1 MSTTDKPPVDHNDPI
16 PASFDEVNKI
26 FHIMDNALGDYVKS
40 NREKLNPYEIYLALK
55 CLEYKFDTH
64 QMNAYFSQ
72 TIEEIIDKQKIEH
85 DKKDQPQYG

>member
-1 MSTTDKPPVDHNDPI
+1 LTDKPPIDHNDPT

-26 FHIMDNALGDYVKS
+26 FHALDNALADYVKD
-40 NREKLNPYEIYLALK
+40 NIDKVNPYEVYLALK

-72 TIEEIIDKQKIEH
+72 TMQEIMKREQSID
-85 DKKDQPQYG
+85 DKKDQPQYR